1 MSDGDSK
8 TYLNLCDKEPYGKN
22 VAIIKHECVGHVQ
35 KRMGKAL
42 RDVKKKPVHGYAEDV
57 KATKAAR
64 TKFARDQRK
73 QRKQQQTAS
82 RGKGRATRRGRGRGT
97 TSAPVALEVTVIDP
111 KVAVPPIMVFKRL
124 TFRGFTM
131 TVR

>member
-8 TYLNLCDKEPYGKN
+8 TYLNLCDEEPYGKN
-22 VAIIKHECVGHVQ
+22 VAIIKQECVGHVQ

-82 RGKGRATRRGRGRGT
+82 RGKGRATRRGRGT
-97 TSAPVALEVTVIDP
+97 TSAPVALEVAVIDP
-111 KVAVPPIMVFKRL
+111 KVAVPPVMVFKRL